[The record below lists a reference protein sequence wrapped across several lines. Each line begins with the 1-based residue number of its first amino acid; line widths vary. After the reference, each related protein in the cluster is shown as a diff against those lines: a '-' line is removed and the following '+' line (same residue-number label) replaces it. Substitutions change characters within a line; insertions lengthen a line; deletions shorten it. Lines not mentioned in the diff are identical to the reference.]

1 MDHCQVVFHSGFP
14 DRFQVRM
21 VWRHIFIQNG
31 PNSNSP
37 FGLTPLAN
45 LGHRML
51 HIQARDQYHPFQP
64 LGRLGAIVSHVTVVG
79 AVQAPLYLFIL
90 QSHDTGPGGWDEE
103 MHIRSFVVHVL
114 HPVVWFVILDA
125 RSGRFGPHPP
135 GFSPG
140 KTLVEGSV
148 TQDTPIILGI
158 DAVEV
163 QLGAI
168 FFYSCPRGDL

>member
-1 MDHCQVVFHSGFP
+1 
-14 DRFQVRM
+14 
-21 VWRHIFIQNG
+21 
-31 PNSNSP
+31 
-37 FGLTPLAN
+37 
-45 LGHRML
+45 
-51 HIQARDQYHPFQP
+51 
-64 LGRLGAIVSHVTVVG
+64 
-79 AVQAPLYLFIL
+79 
-90 QSHDTGPGGWDEE
+90 

-168 FFYSCPRGDL
+168 FFIAAQGEICNVLALVTLA